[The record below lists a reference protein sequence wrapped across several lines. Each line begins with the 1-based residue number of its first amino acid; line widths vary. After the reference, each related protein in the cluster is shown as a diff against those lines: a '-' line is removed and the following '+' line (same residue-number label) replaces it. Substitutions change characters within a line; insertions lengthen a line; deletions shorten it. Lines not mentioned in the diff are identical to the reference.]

1 MDNQPPRHS
10 VSISGVITDDH
21 GRALLIQ
28 RRDNHHWEPPGGV
41 LEPGETIYDGLRRE
55 IREETG
61 LDVEPVALTGIYK
74 NMTRAIIALVFRCK
88 ITGGDLAATD
98 EVTAFR
104 WATGADVAE
113 LADEAY
119 AIRVLDALADEAYA
133 DRVLDALHGGH
144 PTAVRH
150 HDGVHLIPPAPS
162 ADNRPARRVPL
173 SDQPIRIGRTPD
185 NDLVLADLDVSR
197 HHAELRKSPAGTY
210 EIIDLGSHHGTF
222 VNDKRVSRA
231 TVTHQDIITIG
242 HSTLR
247 LTEGELWQFADD
259 DSQMQ
264 AR

>member
-1 MDNQPPRHS
+1 VDNQPSRHS

-41 LEPGETIYDGLRRE
+41 LELGETIHDGLRRE

-61 LDVEPVALTGIYK
+61 LDVEPIALTGIYK

-88 ITGGDLAATD
+88 ITGGDLATTD
-98 EVTAFR
+98 EVAAFR

-133 DRVLDALHGGH
+133 DRVLDALHDGH

-150 HDGVHLIPPAPS
+150 HDGVHLIPPTPS
-162 ADNRPARRVPL
+162 ADRRPTRRVPL
-173 SDQPIRIGRTPD
+173 SDKPVRIGRTPD
-185 NDLVLADLDVSR
+185 NDLVVSDLNFSR
-197 HHAELRKSPAGTY
+197 HHAELRKSPTGNY
-210 EIIDLGSHHGTF
+210 EIIDLGSHNGIF
-222 VNDKRVSRA
+222 VNGKRVSHA
-231 TVTHQDIITIG
+231 TLTDQDIVTIG
-242 HSTLR
+242 HSTFR
-247 LTEGELWQFADD
+247 LAEGELWQFADD
-259 DSQMQ
+259 DTQTQ

>member
-1 MDNQPPRHS
+1 VENQPPRHS

-88 ITGGDLAATD
+88 ITGGDLATTD

-104 WATGADVAE
+104 WAIGADVAE

-119 AIRVLDALADEAYA
+119 AIRVLDALN
-133 DRVLDALHGGH
+133 GGQ
-144 PTAVRH
+144 PAAVRH
-150 HDGVHLIPPAPS
+150 HDGVHLIPPTPNV
-162 ADNRPARRVPL
+162 DRRPTRRVPL
-173 SDQPIRIGRTPD
+173 SDKPVRIGRTPD
-185 NDLVLADLDVSR
+185 NDLVVADLNFSR

-210 EIIDLGSHHGTF
+210 EIIDLGSHNGIF
-222 VNDKRVSRA
+222 VNGKRVSRA
-231 TVTHQDIITIG
+231 TVTDQDIVTIG
-242 HSTLR
+242 HSTFR

-259 DSQMQ
+259 DSQKQ